1 MSSLNSVLFIDLELE
16 PKGKLRDV
24 GALLGN
30 KELHQPHTRGLEDLI
45 KEAKYLCGHNLVA
58 HDLPALRKLYPHD
71 PFMGKP
77 VIDTLLWSPLLFPES
92 EYHKLVKGYLLVN
105 PEAPNDPLAD
115 CRICLELLKNE
126 ADAFHALDP
135 RLRTIY
141 HALLGERPG
150 YNGLFALMEL
160 PPLAG
165 TSTVQLI
172 REIFGTA
179 ICTNAPLE
187 QLVLDHPLE
196 LAYALAL
203 ITTRKNESILSEYV
217 VKEFPKTQSLLEA
230 MRFTDCG
237 SPACSFCDT
246 HMDPRRALSERFHP
260 HKDFRLFK
268 GEAAPGVQE
277 QAVRSALAG
286 SSLLAVFPT
295 GGGKS
300 ITYQLP
306 ALMRGALMRDLTVVI
321 SPLVSLMKDQV
332 DVLVDRHRVV
342 NAVYISSLLSPL
354 ERDEAMAKIRDGRA
368 HLVYIAPESLR
379 SPTVFKLLLG
389 RNIARFVIDE
399 AHCLS
404 SWGQDFRVDYLY
416 IAEFLKTLAR
426 EKGLSG
432 HIPVSCFTA
441 TAKPQV
447 VADIRDYF
455 RSRMGLEL
463 ELFITRAPRENLQYE
478 VISVEEPDQKQVKLI
493 GLLKE
498 NPGPAIVYVA
508 RVKRVGE
515 LVELLHKQGFRVV
528 GFHGRMERE
537 EKQRNQKA
545 FMDNKADVMVATS
558 AFGMGVDKE
567 DVQTIVHFNISDSL
581 ENYVQEAGRAGR
593 RSDIK
598 AKCFVLYHE
607 SDLSNHFRLLQQSK
621 LNQKQIDQV
630 WRAVKNMTKVRS
642 KIHRSA
648 LEIAKEAG
656 WDVEMKDLETK
667 LKAAL
672 ASLEDS
678 GYLERRLNYTAV
690 KATSLQLP
698 NLGKA
703 TERLNTSVQLTE
715 AQRNDCIAMLKLI
728 AAEKECRIDYLADAL
743 EMNVKK
749 AQDTVDLLRS
759 VGILADGKDLTAFVN
774 LSSRSKQFVTK
785 RLNEAMQVEE
795 ALLDLIG
802 EGESTVSIK
811 TLNQKLLDEGISCT
825 STDLIHNILLLWE
838 SRGAIKKKRVKRQD
852 ELYTL
857 ALTRSHVDSWRLMRD
872 RHLLADRCLRYLMAA
887 SKEQALNQQ
896 EATVNF
902 SMLDLRKHLAQ
913 EMFEQAPE
921 MKHIEGALLYLNH
934 IKAIQLQGGFMVYF
948 QRLSIERKEKNTL
961 KQYTAKDY
969 EKLKEFYDNKV
980 QQIHF
985 VGEYAQKRIQSVTG
999 ALLFVNDYFT
1009 MPYEGF
1015 VRKYFPGERG
1025 KAIKR
1030 NMTDARFK
1038 EIFGRLSTEQEEIM
1052 KADGK
1057 GGSPNIL
1064 IAAGPGSGKTMVLVH
1079 KIASLLLMEDVKP
1092 EQFLMLTFSKAAA
1105 LEFRTRTYK
1114 LVPEYRG
1121 RLKIA
1126 TFHGY
1131 CFDLLGEIGD
1141 LERADEVIKKAI
1153 EVLKDPEVPLPHVLN
1168 KSVLVLD
1175 EFQDVTTE
1183 EWELICAIAD
1193 RVPNLRVIAVGDD
1206 DQNIYE
1212 WRGASSAQWQ
1222 AFVTR
1227 FAPVRFTL
1235 VNNFRSTPQLVA
1247 FNNAISQGI
1256 RTRIKK
1262 GTAME
1267 SRSKATGSIR
1277 VQEYTAS
1284 NFATPLVNDLAQQR
1298 NSGTTAVLA
1307 RKNQDVLI
1315 LASLL
1320 AKEGIKVR
1328 TVHGADGFQL
1338 DMLHEIRH
1346 FTSLLEEA
1354 GTRVGTV
1361 SKENWQRT
1369 KEHFLQLHAEHPLSN
1384 DLNDIL
1390 NDFEKRSEGRYEV
1403 GEWKDHARGLRLGD
1417 VVNVGDDTVLVTT
1430 MHKAKGKE
1438 FDSVFLYLVNENMSK
1453 DDERRLI
1460 YVACT
1465 RAKKHLSIHANTSIF
1480 RHNPAPGVEHSTNT
1494 VSYPEP
1500 AELEYVAGM
1509 KDVWLD
1515 SMIPAQ
1521 KAIAKVHSG
1530 SALLV
1535 GHSFQIPGDDTSLK
1549 FAKKLRDGEFQAFA
1563 RSGYVPVSATVEYK
1577 VHWYSKNDGKEYEV
1591 VLPRVRF
1598 KLK

>member
-1 MSSLNSVLFIDLELE
+1 MSSLRTVLFLDLELE
-16 PKGKLRDV
+16 PKGKLRDL

-30 KELHQPHTRGLEDLI
+30 KELHQPHIRGLEELI
-45 KEAKYLCGHNLVA
+45 KAATFICGHNLVA
-58 HDLPALRKLYPHD
+58 HDLPALRKLYPYD
-71 PFMGKP
+71 QFLGKP

-115 CRICLELLKNE
+115 CRLCLELLKNE

-135 RLRTIY
+135 RLCTIY
-141 HALLGERPG
+141 RALLGERPG
-150 YNGLFALMEL
+150 YNGLFALMDFR
-160 PPLAG
+160 PLAG

-172 REIFGTA
+172 RELFGAT

-203 ITTRKNESILSEYV
+203 VTTRKNESILSEYV
-217 VKEFPKTQSLLEA
+217 VKEFPMAQSVLEA
-230 MRFTDCG
+230 LRFTDCG
-237 SPACSFCDT
+237 SPVCRFCAL
-246 HMDPRRALSERFHP
+246 HMDPRKALSERFDRL
-260 HKDFRLFK
+260 KDFRLFK

-277 QAVRSALAG
+277 RAVRAALAG

-332 DVLVDRHRVV
+332 DVLRKRHKVV
-342 NAVYISSLLSPL
+342 NAAYISSLLSPL
-354 ERDEAMAKIRDGRA
+354 ERDEALRQIRDGLV

-379 SPTVFKLLLG
+379 SPTIFKLLVG

-416 IAEFLKTLAR
+416 IAEFLKTLAQA
-426 EKGLSG
+426 KGING
-432 HIPVSCFTA
+432 PIPVSCFTA

-447 VADIRDYF
+447 VEDIRDYF
-455 RSRMGLEL
+455 KKRMGLEL
-463 ELFITRAPRENLQYE
+463 QLFITRAPRENLQYE
-478 VISVEEPDQKQVKLI
+478 VISVEEPDQKQVKLVD
-493 GLLKE
+493 LLKE
-498 NPGPAIVYVA
+498 NPGPAIVYVS
-508 RVKRVGE
+508 RVKRVNE
-515 LVELLHKQGFRVV
+515 LVELLQKQGFRVV
-528 GFHGRMERE
+528 GFHGRMERD
-537 EKQRNQKA
+537 EKQRNQKS
-545 FMDNKADVMVATS
+545 FMEDQADVMVATS

-567 DVQTIVHFNISDSL
+567 DVKTIVHFNISDSL

-593 RSDIK
+593 SSDIE

-703 TERLNTSVQLTE
+703 TERINTSVQLTA
-715 AQRNDCIAMLKLI
+715 AQKADCIGMLKLI
-728 AAEKECRIDYLADAL
+728 ATEKECRIDYLADAL
-743 EMNVKK
+743 RMSVKK

-759 VGILADGKDLTAFVN
+759 IGILADGKDLTAFVN

-795 ALLDLIG
+795 ALLDIIG

-811 TLNQKLLDEGISCT
+811 TLNQKLLDEDVSCT
-825 STDLIHNILLLWE
+825 NTDLIHNILLLWE
-838 SRGAIKKKRVKRQD
+838 SRGAIKKKRLKRQD

-872 RHLLADRCLRYLMAA
+872 RHLLADRCVRYLMGA

-902 SMLDLRKHLAQ
+902 SMLDLRKHLAR

-985 VGEYAQKRIQSVTG
+985 VGEYAQKRVQSVTG

-1131 CFDLLGEIGD
+1131 CFDLLGELGD
-1141 LERADEVIKKAI
+1141 LERSDEVLRKAI
-1153 EVLKDPEVPLPHVLN
+1153 DVLKDPEMNLPGVMN

-1175 EFQDVTTE
+1175 EFQDVTKE
-1183 EWELICAIAD
+1183 EWDLICAIAD

-1212 WRGASSAQWQ
+1212 WRGSSSAQWKE
-1222 AFVTR
+1222 FEDR
-1227 FAPVRFTL
+1227 FHPMHFTL

-1247 FNNAISQGI
+1247 FNNAIVQGI
-1256 RTRIKK
+1256 KTRIKK
-1262 GTAME
+1262 GTVME
-1267 SRSKATGSIR
+1267 SRSTDIGTIR
-1277 VQEYTAS
+1277 VQEYSSSYLTA
-1284 NFATPLVNDLAQQR
+1284 PLVNDLTNQR
-1298 NSGTTAVLA
+1298 HRGTTAVLA

-1315 LASLL
+1315 LASQLFKAGL
-1320 AKEGIKVR
+1320 KVR

-1338 DMLHEIRH
+1338 DMLHELRQ
-1346 FTSLLEEA
+1346 FTALLEEA
-1354 GTRVGTV
+1354 GTRVGTI

-1369 KEHFLQLHAEHPLSN
+1369 KEHFLQLHAEHPLAQ

-1390 NDFEKRSEGRYEV
+1390 HDFEKRSEGRYEV
-1403 GEWKDHARGLRLGD
+1403 GEWKDYARGMRMGD
-1417 VVNVGDDTVLVTT
+1417 VVNVGEDTVLVTT

-1438 FDSVFLYLVNENMSK
+1438 FDSVFLYLVNENMAK
-1453 DDERRLI
+1453 DDDRRLI
-1460 YVACT
+1460 YVAST
-1465 RAKKHLSIHANTSIF
+1465 RAKKHLSVHTNTPIF
-1480 RHNPAPGVEHSTNT
+1480 RAIAAPGIEHSSNGST
-1494 VSYPEP
+1494 YAEP
-1500 AELEYVAGM
+1500 AELEYVVGM

-1521 KAIAKVHSG
+1521 RSIAKVFSG
-1530 SALLV
+1530 TALLV
-1535 GHSFQIPGDDTSLK
+1535 DSSFHLPGDHTALK
-1549 FAKKLRDGEFQAFA
+1549 FAKKLRDGEFHAFA
-1563 RSGYVPVSATVEYK
+1563 KAGYVPVSGSVEYK

-1591 VLPRVRF
+1591 ILPRVRF
-1598 KLK
+1598 RLK